1 MWGSTPGTAGGQI
14 VNKFAVWI
22 LVALRDLQSRVSDE
36 EGQTLAEYGL
46 IMAVIAVA
54 VIAAAAVAF
63 RGAIISAFQGATTCL
78 GGSC

>member
-1 MWGSTPGTAGGQI
+1 ME
-14 VNKFAVWI
+14 KLAVWI
-22 LVALRDLQSRVSDE
+22 LVALRDLQSRISDE

-54 VIAAAAVAF
+54 VVAAAAVAF
-63 RGAIISAFQGATTCL
+63 RGAIIGAFNNATTCL